1 MATELSSIAR
11 PYAEAVFSLA
21 SETGKLDLW
30 SEMLGLMST
39 VVADEAMS
47 SIIGN
52 PSVDAKKLTE
62 ILLDIGGGRINDQ
75 CQNMLK
81 LLVRNK
87 RVPVLPEIAAQFE
100 ALKNQS
106 EGTIDV
112 VITSA
117 FEMKPAQEKVIADAL
132 KKKFNREISIS
143 NNTDESLIGGV
154 RIKAGDTVIDGSIK
168 GQLAKLAN
176 ELGI

>member
-21 SETGKLDLW
+21 SESDKLELW
-30 SEMLGLMST
+30 SEMLGLMSS
-39 VVADEAMS
+39 VVTDEGMA

-52 PSVDAKKLTE
+52 PSIDSNKLTE
-62 ILLDIGGGRINDQ
+62 LLLDIGGGRINDQ

-87 RVPVLPEIAAQFE
+87 RIPVLPEIAAQFE

-106 EGTIDV
+106 EGAIDV

-132 KKKFNREISIS
+132 RKKFEREVNIS
-143 NNTDESLIGGV
+143 NKTDESLIGGI
-154 RIKAGDTVIDGSIK
+154 RIKAGDIVIDGSIK
-168 GQLAKLAN
+168 GQLGKLAN

>member
-1 MATELSSIAR
+1 MATEMSSIAR

-21 SETGKLDLW
+21 SESDKLDLW
-30 SEMLGLMST
+30 SEMLELMAT
-39 VVADEAMS
+39 VVSDEAMS
-47 SIIGN
+47 SVIGN
-52 PSVDAKKLTE
+52 PAIDSAKLTE
-62 ILLDIGGGRINDQ
+62 ILLGIGGGHINDQ

-81 LLVRNK
+81 LLVKNK
-87 RVPVLPEIAAQFE
+87 RVPVLPEIAVQYE

-106 EGTIDV
+106 EGAIDV

-132 KKKFNREISIS
+132 KKKFNREVNIS
-143 NNTDESLIGGV
+143 NETDANLIGGI
-154 RIKAGDTVIDGSIK
+154 RIKAGDVVIDGSIK
-168 GQLAKLAN
+168 GQLSKLAN